1 MHLYLFDNKPC
12 FHQLEEVQ
20 ALHMPIF
27 LTPVHIDSAQLPPPP
42 PSHIIHPTAFSAQ
55 SSPLKTST
63 YPAGKLLRTLLRGFS

>member
-20 ALHMPIF
+20 ALHKPIF
-27 LTPVHIDSAQLPPPP
+27 LTPVHVDSVPTPLP